1 MKRTPTVTIKLL
13 ATMAAIAVLASLAF
27 ISARAKSTLNQPAPA
42 KQSIAGLEW
51 MSGDWQTT
59 RDRAQVEEHWTKPA
73 AGTMLGMGR
82 TIVGDRT
89 AEFEYLRI
97 EQRGDEIYFVANPGA
112 RCPGADF
119 KLTRLSEQ
127 EAMFENPQHDFPKRI
142 IYRKNVDGLVAT
154 VDGGEGTKAQTFA
167 YQRMMKY

>member
-1 MKRTPTVTIKLL
+1 MKLTPT
-13 ATMAAIAVLASLAF
+13 ATMNLLRIMAVIAVVASLTI
-27 ISARAKSTLNQPAPA
+27 ISVPRTRLNQPAPA

-59 RDRAQVEEHWTKPA
+59 RDRAQIEEHWTKPA

-97 EQRGDEIYFVANPGA
+97 EQRGDEIYYVANPGA

-119 KLTRLSEQ
+119 KLTRLSGK

-154 VDGGEGTKAQTFA
+154 VDGGEGTKAQSFA
-167 YQRMMKY
+167 YQRMK